1 MCFPDE
7 LFLTY
12 LIPFPLN
19 MSRPY
24 ERKNSAR
31 ARVTPAPKDQWF
43 VLHVLSNKERRA
55 VDNLK
60 RLFKED
66 EEMGALVQSE
76 PLVPT
81 EKVEEV
87 RNGKKYVQDRKLYP
101 GYVYLNFALIRP
113 DGSLNIDAWYKILA
127 VDGVISFACG
137 RDKKPL
143 PMSAKDVQDLMN
155 EIERR
160 SEGPRQKIVFNV
172 KDEVVVL
179 EGAFQG
185 EHGIV
190 EEVDTERG
198 RLRVGVTMFGRSNP
212 LDLDY
217 TQVQLVPEEERGKTG
232 SN

>member
-1 MCFPDE
+1 
-7 LFLTY
+7 
-12 LIPFPLN
+12 

-24 ERKNSAR
+24 DRKNGSA
-31 ARVTPAPKDQWF
+31 ARVIPAAKDQWY
-43 VLHVLSNKERRA
+43 VLHVLSNKERR
-55 VDNLK
+55 VVENLK

-66 EEMGALVQSE
+66 EEMGTLVQSE

-101 GYVYLNFALIRP
+101 GYVYLNFALRRP
-113 DGSLNIDAWYKILA
+113 DGSLNTDAWYKIQA

-137 RDKKPL
+137 RNKEPL
-143 PMSAKDVQDLMN
+143 PMSKKDVEELMS

-190 EEVDTERG
+190 EEVDAEHG
-198 RLRVGVTMFGRSNP
+198 KLRVGVTMFGRSNP

-217 TQVQLVPEEERGKTG
+217 TQVQLVPEEERGKVDVAK
-232 SN
+232 

>member
-1 MCFPDE
+1 
-7 LFLTY
+7 
-12 LIPFPLN
+12 

-24 ERKNSAR
+24 DRKSASSSR
-31 ARVTPAPKDQWF
+31 AIPEAKDQWY

-81 EKVEEV
+81 EKVEEM
-87 RNGKKYVQDRKLYP
+87 RNGKKYVQERKLYP
-101 GYVYLNFALIRP
+101 GYVYLNFALRRP
-113 DGSLNIDAWYKILA
+113 DGSLNNDAWYKIQA

-137 RDKKPL
+137 RNKEPL
-143 PMSAKDVQDLMN
+143 PMSAKDVQELMA

-160 SEGPRQKIVFNV
+160 SEGPRQKIVFHV

-185 EHGIV
+185 ERGIV

-217 TQVQLVPEEERGKTG
+217 TQVQLVPEDERGQI
-232 SN
+232 

>member
-1 MCFPDE
+1 
-7 LFLTY
+7 
-12 LIPFPLN
+12 

-24 ERKNSAR
+24 DRKNGSA
-31 ARVTPAPKDQWF
+31 ARVTPAAKDQWY

-55 VDNLK
+55 VENLK

-76 PLVPT
+76 PRVPT
-81 EKVEEV
+81 EKGEEV
-87 RNGKKYVQDRKLYP
+87 RNGKKYVQERKLYP
-101 GYVYLNFALIRP
+101 GYVYLNFALRRA
-113 DGSLNIDAWYKILA
+113 DGSLNNDAWYKIQA

-137 RDKKPL
+137 RNKEPL
-143 PMSAKDVQDLMN
+143 PMSARDVRELMN

-179 EGAFQG
+179 DGAFQG

-190 EEVDTERG
+190 EEVDAERG
-198 RLRVGVTMFGRSNP
+198 KLRVGVTMFGRSNP

-217 TQVQLVPEEERGKTG
+217 TQVQLVPDEERAK
-232 SN
+232 SDSSK

>member
-1 MCFPDE
+1 
-7 LFLTY
+7 
-12 LIPFPLN
+12 
-19 MSRPY
+19 MSRPL
-24 ERKNSAR
+24 ERKSAISAR
-31 ARVTPAPKDQWF
+31 PVPAPKDQWYA
-43 VLHVLSNKERRA
+43 LHVLSNKERRA
-55 VDNLK
+55 VENLK
-60 RLFKED
+60 RLFMED
-66 EEMGALVQSE
+66 EEMAALLQSE

-87 RNGKKYVQDRKLYP
+87 RNGKKYVQERKLYP
-101 GYVYLNFALIRP
+101 GYVYLNFALLSA
-113 DGSLNIDAWYKILA
+113 DGRLNNDAWYKIQA

-137 RDKKPL
+137 RNNKPR
-143 PMSAKDVQDLMN
+143 PMSAKDVRDLMN
-155 EIERR
+155 EIARR

-190 EEVDTERG
+190 EEVDAERG

-217 TQVQLVPEEERGKTG
+217 TQVQLVPEEERGKVDLG
-232 SN
+232 

>member
-1 MCFPDE
+1 
-7 LFLTY
+7 
-12 LIPFPLN
+12 

-24 ERKNSAR
+24 DRKNGSA
-31 ARVTPAPKDQWF
+31 ARVTPAAKDQWY

-55 VDNLK
+55 VENLK

-87 RNGKKYVQDRKLYP
+87 RNGKKYVQERKLYP
-101 GYVYLNFALIRP
+101 GYVYLNFALRRA
-113 DGSLNIDAWYKILA
+113 DGTLNNDAWYKIQA

-137 RDKKPL
+137 RNKEPL
-143 PMSAKDVQDLMN
+143 PMSAKDVRDLMN

-190 EEVDTERG
+190 EEVDAERG
-198 RLRVGVTMFGRSNP
+198 KLRVGVTMFGRSNP

-217 TQVQLVPEEERGKTG
+217 TQVQLVPEEERGKTELAK
-232 SN
+232 